1 MAVSVYRL
9 FGARPW
15 KPAGSGFRSLERGAI
30 AVHLQSDGIVR
41 VAQLSTGAAVEPRQV
56 AGKNVLHFASP
67 IFANTKIHVRFASA
81 SLCRLHVSFSSGY
94 DARKARRLPIGRGG
108 TYMPVLKEMSQLKLT

>member
-9 FGARPW
+9 FAACLW

-41 VAQLSTGAAVEPRQV
+41 SLALRDCEVELAPNVAQLSIGAAVEPRQV

-67 IFANTKIHVRFASA
+67 IFRSMCGSRPPASVASCACDSQQRISRGSRLDTKQQTR
-81 SLCRLHVSFSSGY
+81 C
-94 DARKARRLPIGRGG
+94 
-108 TYMPVLKEMSQLKLT
+108 